1 MTIEKG
7 KRKIKM
13 SEKVNCPFCGNIVE
27 KDAYRCSA
35 CGALF
40 SEPEL
45 PNVKFQEFRIFLAL
59 TLLTGGLFSIFWFI
73 VNAKPLTKLTTN
85 KKDSIKLNIWL
96 ILLLVLFVLFYF
108 GFSRYLVPSL
118 ILLILINL
126 TYRTLRIIQKY
137 TKETYG
143 VTPEI
148 NPYYIVIFNVLYLI
162 HFIDT
167 YKERVLEIH
176 EYFDLKSPYMIALIF
191 ILIFIQCTMILNPV
205 VYDFYRWLFGTFR
218 F

>member
-1 MTIEKG
+1 
-7 KRKIKM
+7 M
-13 SEKVNCPFCGNIVE
+13 SDEKVCCPFCDNMVE
-27 KDAYRCSA
+27 KDAYRCSS

-45 PNVKFQEFRIFLAL
+45 PNVKFKEFRIFLAL
-59 TLLTGGLFSIFWFI
+59 AVLTGGLFSIFWFI
-73 VNAKPLTKLTTN
+73 INAKPLTKLTTN
-85 KKDSIKLNIWL
+85 KKDSVKLNIWL
-96 ILLLVLFVLFYF
+96 ILLLVLFVLFYM
-108 GFSRYLVPSL
+108 GVSRYLVSSL
-118 ILLILINL
+118 ILFILINL

-137 TKETYG
+137 TKETYS

-148 NPYYIVIFNVLYLI
+148 NPYYIVIFNVVYLI

-176 EYFDLKSPYMIALIF
+176 EYFNYKMYMPLLVALFLAFIALQLLCIF
-191 ILIFIQCTMILNPV
+191 SPEVQN
-205 VYDFYRWLFGTFR
+205 FYTWLFSNFK

>member
-1 MTIEKG
+1 
-7 KRKIKM
+7 M

-27 KDAYRCSA
+27 SDAYKCPS
-35 CGALF
+35 CGSLF
-40 SEPEL
+40 SEPKL
-45 PNVKFQEFRIFLAL
+45 PDVKFQEFRIFLAL
-59 TLLTGGLFSIFWFI
+59 TFLTGGLFSILWFFI
-73 VNAKPLTKLTTN
+73 NAKPLTKLTTT
-85 KKDSIKLNIWL
+85 KKDSVKLNIWL
-96 ILLLVLFVLFYF
+96 ILLIVLFILLYMGV
-108 GFSRYLVPSL
+108 SRYLVPSL

-167 YKERVLEIH
+167 L
-176 EYFDLKSPYMIALIF
+176 
-191 ILIFIQCTMILNPV
+191 
-205 VYDFYRWLFGTFR
+205 
-218 F
+218 